1 MKTPNT
7 NPIVTASRELGESL
21 KDTAGLLSGM
31 NEGVAQVNQLY
42 DHGYGGAGKGL
53 ISFGFALV
61 MLPEPTMISDV
72 VGCGI
77 IGAGVI
83 YNRVCPPPIFVDDIF
98 ETIEEQVKSLGSTG
112 EDLTR
117 NFSVPVDFSSM
128 RLDF

>member
-1 MKTPNT
+1 MKTPHT
-7 NPIVTASRELGESL
+7 NHVVTASRELGESI
-21 KDTAGLLSGM
+21 KDTAGLISGM

-77 IGAGVI
+77 MGAGVL
-83 YNRVCPPPIFVDDIF
+83 YNMVCPPPIFVDDIF
-98 ETIEEQVKSLGSTG
+98 ETIEEQVKCIHSTG